1 MESWRFLDL
10 GMMKY
15 RRACTPL
22 QVAGR
27 PIYGREGT
35 EPRALVGRRVGA
47 LLSLRMSSSRVQ
59 VGRSLNVADSCEV
72 ESRAI
77 RHALGAGSVQ

>member
-15 RRACTPL
+15 RRACTPS

-35 EPRALVGRRVGA
+35 EPRALVVAGWRLTVLADEFFSRTGR
-47 LLSLRMSSSRVQ
+47 
-59 VGRSLNVADSCEV
+59 
-72 ESRAI
+72 
-77 RHALGAGSVQ
+77 